1 MKKDLKFWNN
11 IFGWF
16 AFLVAS
22 IVYLSTIEPTASLW
36 DCGEYIATAFKLEV
50 GHPPGAPLFL
60 IIARIFSLFAG
71 NDVTQAAKMI
81 NALSGLSSAFTIMFL
96 FWTITHLAKKMVSNV
111 KEITQGQK
119 IGIIAAGLV
128 GAFAYMFSDSFWFSA
143 GEGEVYATSSLFTAV
158 VFWAILKW
166 ENEADKVGADRWI
179 VLIAYLMGLSIGV
192 HLLNLLA
199 IPAIIFVYYFK
210 KTKNVNVKG
219 LITAAAVS
227 IALLGVVMYGII
239 LGVFKVSA
247 QFELFFINSL
257 GMPYNTGLI
266 LHWIL
271 LVASLAAAI
280 YFSQYKKD
288 LVKTTVLAST
298 GLILS
303 GAPFISASAF
313 LSIIFIG
320 GVILVVYFLAKN
332 NRVMLNTLLIG
343 VTMILLGYSSI
354 TLVVVRSYSDPPID
368 ENNPENVFALL
379 SYINREQYGDR
390 PLGKGQYYNAPI
402 LETKEGKPTYVPEDG
417 KYVISKRSLSYIYD
431 DRFVTI
437 FPRMWSPQADHK
449 QVYKQWAGNKGRSV
463 TVGSGES
470 RKTLK
475 VPTFG
480 ENIRFFISYQIGHM
494 YWRYLMWNFSGR
506 QNDMQ
511 GSGGPL
517 KGNWITGIDLLDNNR
532 IGPQDNLPDYLA
544 NNKARNKYYM
554 LPFLLGML
562 GLIYSF
568 KRNPKDFSVVFLLF
582 IMTGLAIVVYLNQ
595 YPNQPRERDYAY
607 AGSFYAFAIWIGLG
621 VLSLIELTKKVMPE
635 KYGAILAGVLSLAL
649 IPGIMGKENW
659 DDHDRSGRYTAR
671 DIAFN
676 YLNSCEPNAILC
688 TNGDNDTF
696 PLWYAQEVEGIR
708 TDVRVVN
715 LMLFNTDWYIDQM
728 KRKAYESEA
737 LPITIP
743 RKKYL
748 DGTNNQIYLIDKFKT
763 PQDIKLVIDFVKDDN
778 PATQVPIQ
786 GGKRI
791 DFIPTKKLRLNV
803 DSAKVVQNGTV
814 KPDEKIVPYI
824 DINLSGN
831 YIMKS
836 QLMSLDLLAHNDWD
850 RPYYFV
856 AGGHDDALGLE
867 NYFRQEGFAFRL
879 VPVSTNNKSRYLD
892 YGDIDTEKMYKN
904 YMEDF
909 RWGRMNAPDVYLDYY
924 TRRTLSVIR
933 MRNNFARLGIA
944 LVKEGKK
951 DSAIAV
957 LDRCI
962 ELLPQDKMRHDIYSN
977 RLLEGYYKA
986 GATEKANELA
996 EKIFQQADKE
1006 LSYYYSLK
1014 PAFSNAISLE
1024 KRMSLQMLQESASL
1038 TSTFGTKE
1046 ISEKVDTAFKQYY
1059 ELFMI
1064 EMGAS
1069 GQGR

>member
-1 MKKDLKFWNN
+1 MTKNYKFWNN

-60 IIARIFSLFAG
+60 MIARIFSLFAG

-81 NALSGLSSAFTIMFL
+81 NALSGLASAFTIMFL
-96 FWTITHLAKKMVSNV
+96 FWTITHLAKKMVSNT
-111 KEITQGQK
+111 KELAIGQK

-166 ENEADKVGADRWI
+166 EDEADKDGADRWI
-179 VLIAYLMGLSIGV
+179 ILIAYLMGLSIGV

-210 KTKNVNVKG
+210 KTKNVNIKG
-219 LITAAAVS
+219 LITASVVS
-227 IALLGVVMYGII
+227 VALLGVVMYGII
-239 LGVFKVSA
+239 LGVFKISA
-247 QFELFFINSL
+247 QFELFFINSM

-266 LHWIL
+266 LHWLL

-288 LVKTTVLAST
+288 LVKTTILASV

-303 GAPFISASAF
+303 GAPFISTSAF

-320 GVILVVYFLAKN
+320 GIIWVVYFLAKN
-332 NRVMLNTLLIG
+332 NRIMLNTLLIG

-354 TLVVVRSYSDPPID
+354 TLVVVRSYSQPPID

-390 PLGKGQYYNAPI
+390 PLAKGQYYNAPI

-417 KYVISKRSLSYIYD
+417 KYVISKRSLSYVYD

-449 QVYKQWAGNKGRSV
+449 QVYKQWGGNKGKSV

-517 KGNWITGIDLLDNNR
+517 KGNWITGLDFLDSKR
-532 IGPQDNLPDYLA
+532 IGPQENLPDYLA

-554 LPFLLGML
+554 LPFLLGIL
-562 GLIYSF
+562 GIIYSF
-568 KRNPKDFSVVFLLF
+568 KRKPKDFSVVLLLF

-595 YPNQPRERDYAY
+595 YPHQPRERDYAY

-621 VLSLIELTKKVMPE
+621 VLSLIELSKKVMPE

-649 IPGIMGKENW
+649 VPGIMGKENW
-659 DDHDRSGRYTAR
+659 NDHDRSGRYTAR

-728 KRKAYESEA
+728 QKKAYKSEP

-791 DFIPTKKLRLNV
+791 DFIPTKKLRINV

-814 KPDEKIVPYI
+814 YPDDKIVPYI
-824 DINLSGN
+824 DVNLSGN

-879 VPVSTNNKSRYLD
+879 VPVNTNNNSRYLD

-904 YMEDF
+904 YMENF

-933 MRNNFARLGIA
+933 MRNNFARLGLA
-944 LVKEGKK
+944 LVEEGKK

-986 GATEKANELA
+986 GAIEKANELA

-1006 LSYYYSLK
+1006 LAYYYSLK
-1014 PAFSNAISLE
+1014 PAFGNAISLE
-1024 KRMSLQMLQESASL
+1024 KRMSLQMMQETSSL
-1038 TSTFGTKE
+1038 TSEFGSKE
-1046 ISEKVDTAFKQYY
+1046 ISDKVDPAFKQYY
-1059 ELFMI
+1059 ELFMN